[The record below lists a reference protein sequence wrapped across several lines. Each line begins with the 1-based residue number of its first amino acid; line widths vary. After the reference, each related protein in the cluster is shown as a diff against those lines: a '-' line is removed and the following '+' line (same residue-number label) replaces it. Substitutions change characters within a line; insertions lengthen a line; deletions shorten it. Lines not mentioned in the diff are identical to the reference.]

1 MLRLVDWLG
10 SAADY
15 RLPTAALKYKDQVL
29 TCAPSLCGFL

>member
-29 TCAPSLCGFL
+29 